1 MDKYVC
7 NSLPT
12 YCYPIIYRI
21 LNFIKWPTFFVPL
34 NSISIFVF
42 VFLFFF
48 FKNQIRFIFY
58 WILEKSLHRLEFL
71 PAIPVCCRPFKS
83 NKSNKYEGNKC
94 MSNGVAFYA
103 TKVTIS
109 KCWSKVLMSSSIT
122 WQLWGKHLPS
132 FLIDLVHLFNI
143 ILL

>member
-48 FKNQIRFIFY
+48 LKNQIRFIFY

-71 PAIPVCCRPFKS
+71 PAIPVCCRPFKTF
-83 NKSNKYEGNKC
+83 
-94 MSNGVAFYA
+94 AFLTNAWA
-103 TKVTIS
+103 TALHFTRQKWQFLS
-109 KCWSKVLMSSSIT
+109 AWSKVLMSPSMT
-122 WQLWGKHLPS
+122 WPFWGKRLPS
-132 FLIDLVHLFNI
+132 FLIDLVHFFNI